1 MQHVLSTLL
10 ASSLAVF
17 FVTSSAYAEPPRLLF
32 DGVSL
37 NGWTLLSGQPVSD
50 AWEAVDGTL
59 HLKPGRSGGA
69 NIVTDREYRDFE
81 LSFEWKIKA
90 GGNNG
95 LKYRVRRYGDQYL
108 GCEYQML
115 DDDAY
120 RTELKPRGMTGSL
133 YEVYEPLDTKQL
145 RPVGEFNHS
154 RIVVRGQ
161 HVEHWLNGQ
170 RIVAAEVGS
179 PDWFERVAASK
190 FSDVEGFGL
199 NRDGKIMLTDHS
211 SEVWYRNIVLTPLEE
226 TYLVARGT
234 TYGSRSMSRCA
245 LGRRVFVRPP
255 RRIDACRFVRRFR
268 G

>member
-1 MQHVLSTLL
+1 MQHGLPTLL
-10 ASSLAVF
+10 ASSLVVF
-17 FVTSSAYAEPPRLLF
+17 FAASSAPAEPPRLLF
-32 DGVSL
+32 DGLSL
-37 NGWTLLSGQPVSD
+37 NGWTSLSGQPVSD

-59 HLKPGRSGGA
+59 HLRPGRSGGA
-69 NIVTDREYRDFE
+69 NIVTEREYRDFD
-81 LSFEWKIKA
+81 LSFEWKITA

-95 LKYRVRRYGDQYL
+95 LKYRVRQYGQQFL

-170 RIVAAEVGS
+170 RIVSAEVGS

-199 NRDGKIMLTDHS
+199 NRDGKIMLTDHG
-211 SEVWYRNIVLTPLEE
+211 SEVWYRNIVLVPLEE
-226 TYLVARGT
+226 TYLVARAATHGPRSL
-234 TYGSRSMSRCA
+234 SRRA
-245 LGRRVFVRPP
+245 IGKQLFVRSQ
-255 RRIDACRFVRRFR
+255 RHLGGCRLVRRSR
-268 G
+268 R